1 MKKKAFI
8 PVSAL
13 IGVLLLTLVATM
25 TLFIAEPDIAYAQAP
40 LANADLNNLEVAGS
54 PDDANE
60 ENLLPSSGDGAFAA
74 ATTMYTVRIP
84 FNDSGVD
91 ITATEDTADQTIKV
105 NGTTVTSGTAH
116 TVTGI
121 ASGTITTINIEVTA
135 PAGNKKVYTV
145 KVYRERSPKS
155 DNANLRSLG
164 LAGVTLS
171 PAFSSGTTSYKARV
185 QASKVTVSY
194 SLSDTAGGAS
204 AAISAP
210 STGVTGMEVTLA
222 AAADEDVAEGGI
234 TTITVMVT
242 PESVDVANGNACA
255 TAGIK
260 CYMIE
265 VYRIRANESDNADLS
280 GLILTSVGGAPVG
293 SAFSLNAA
301 VTDYTHRMNNA
312 TTHVTVDATVADAG
326 ASLVI
331 SPSDADSNTEDHQV
345 SLTAGAERTITVTVT
360 AEDPEAKKT
369 YTVKVYRNRNTL
381 SEEAELSSL
390 SLSTGTLDPA
400 FRRATLQYDVRV
412 GPDVEDVTVSYAT
425 VDTAGAASVDVT
437 AVAVDERDGAD
448 AGPITLLP
456 ASPNEIPLQV
466 AGMAT
471 RIKVT
476 VTPEAGPTNTAIN
489 EDITKEYIITIYRV
503 RTAPSADATLSGLM
517 LGTAPLADFNA
528 AIKMYNHTVENATS
542 SIAVDATATR
552 ADRGATVDIAPASP
566 VDLTAGMTTTI
577 TITVTAEDGVLTD
590 EYTVNVYRNR
600 ADESDDATL
609 SALSLSDGTLSPAF
623 LSDRM
628 EYTARV
634 GNDVD
639 KITVSYRPTDNAG
652 GVTVNVSSGA
662 TADDPTGGCAD
673 DAGDEVDLLTAGS
686 NTIISL
692 CVTPEAGADPVTNLE
707 VYQITVY
714 RMRSNPSPDTDLE
727 TFEIMDASSA
737 PDATKFGTE
746 TVAMGALTLRDG
758 GAPDV
763 GYRVRSVTVNVDA
776 DVGAVVE
783 IMPED
788 STNGMMG
795 HQIVLA
801 AGEETMISVTVTPE
815 DSAADPRTYT
825 ANVYRQNVNLSDD
838 ATLSSLILSGVTLMY
853 KDDND
858 MDMTGFMSDVMDYTG
873 DAGSEKTTVTAMAS
887 HLGAQSG
894 ITVFYGPDG
903 DEAML
908 GDDGGYEITVGEVD
922 DDISITVQVKPESVD
937 EGTETGELGDNNN
950 CIVTDPAAPHGDIE
964 CYTIT
969 VTRAEEGATLLS
981 MYDADGD
988 GDIDLSEVSAAIDDY
1003 FNDDL
1008 TLAEVSAVIDLYFQ

>member
-1 MKKKAFI
+1 M
-8 PVSAL
+8 
-13 IGVLLLTLVATM
+13 GVLLLTLVATM
-25 TLFIAEPDIAYAQAP
+25 TLFVAQSDVVYAQTP
-40 LANADLNNLEVAGS
+40 DPSDDADLEGLVVTGS
-54 PDDANE
+54 PNDAMAND
-60 ENLLPSSGDGAFAA
+60 LLPDNSDFAT
-74 ATTMYTVRIP
+74 TTMYTVRIP
-84 FNDSGVD
+84 YVDSGVD
-91 ITATEDTADQTIKV
+91 ITATAKDNLDGGDQTIKV
-105 NGTTVTSGTAH
+105 NRTTVTSGTAH

-155 DNANLRSLG
+155 PNANLRSLG
-164 LAGVTLS
+164 LAGVSLS

-185 QASKVTVSY
+185 QASTVTVSY

-204 AAISAP
+204 AAIIAP
-210 STGVTGMEVTLA
+210 DSGVTGMEVTLA
-222 AAADEDVAEGGI
+222 NAAAEGQATGGT

-242 PESVDVANGNACA
+242 PESIDVASVNNCLT

-260 CYMIE
+260 CYTIE
-265 VYRIRANESDNADLS
+265 VYRIRANESDNATLT
-280 GLILTSVGGAPVG
+280 GLTLAPVG
-293 SAFSLNAA
+293 GVRVDRVGSVTNFTAA
-301 VTDYTHRMNNA
+301 VTDYTDRMDNA
-312 TTHVTVDATVADAG
+312 TTQVTVDATLADAG

-331 SPSDADSNTEDHQV
+331 SPSDADSNTPDHQV
-345 SLTAGAERTITVTVT
+345 SLTAGAERTITVRVT
-360 AEDPEAKKT
+360 AEDPEVTKT

-381 SEEAELSSL
+381 SEEAMLSRL
-390 SLSTGTLDPA
+390 SLSDGALDPS
-400 FRRATLQYDVRV
+400 FRRATLEYDVRV

-425 VDTAGAASVDVT
+425 VDTAGAASVVVT
-437 AVAVDERDGAD
+437 AVAVDEQDGTD
-448 AGPITLLP
+448 AGPITLLQ

-476 VTPEAGPTNTAIN
+476 VTPEAGLTNA
-489 EDITKEYIITIYRV
+489 DDDSITKQYIITIYRV
-503 RTAPSADATLSGLM
+503 RTAPSADATLIGLM
-517 LGTAPLADFNA
+517 LNSTAVADFA
-528 AIKMYNHTVENATS
+528 STTKMYNVTVENDTS
-542 SIAVDATATR
+542 SVTVVATATR
-552 ADRGATVDIAPASP
+552 EDKGATIDISPASP
-566 VDLTAGMTTTI
+566 VDLAAGRKTMI
-577 TITVTAEDGVLTD
+577 TITVTAEDGVTTD
-590 EYTVNVYRNR
+590 EYMVYVYRNR
-600 ADESDDATL
+600 ALADESDDATL

-639 KITVSYRPTDNAG
+639 KVTVSYTPTDNAG

-662 TADDPTGGCAD
+662 TADDPTAGCAV
-673 DAGDEVDLLTAGS
+673 DAGDEVDLLIAGS

-692 CVTPEAGADPVTNLE
+692 CVTPEAGATPDTNLE

-727 TFEIMDASSA
+727 TFEITDASSA
-737 PDATKFGTE
+737 PTSTKFGTE
-746 TVAMGALTLRDG
+746 TAVGPLTLRDG
-758 GAPDV
+758 DAPDV
-763 GYRVRSVTVNVDA
+763 GYRVRSVTVNVGA

-788 STNGMMG
+788 SDNGMMG

-894 ITVFYGPDG
+894 VTVFYGPDN

-922 DDISITVQVKPESVD
+922 DDISITVQVIAESV
-937 EGTETGELGDNNN
+937 TEASPTCETTN
-950 CIVTDPAAPHGDIE
+950 VE
-964 CYTIT
+964 CYTIE
-969 VTRAEEGATLLS
+969 VTRAEEGGTLLS
-981 MYDADGD
+981 RYDNDNS

-1003 FNDDL
+1003 FSDDL
-1008 TLAEVSAVIDLYFQ
+1008 TLAEVSAVIDLYFG